1 MPTIRPL
8 TRRVFLRR
16 FGTTSLAIA
25 VLGLGAC
32 SDSGETATTGDP
44 TTTDQPL
51 EPPTTQLPVASTAPD
66 APTTEAVR
74 YRRVNL
80 GFVSAYILIR
90 AGSAAIVDTGV
101 AGSAPD
107 IEDGL
112 TAVGLGWEDV
122 EHLILTHRHNDH
134 IGSAEAVLTAAAS
147 ATSYAGEADI
157 SQIPTS
163 RPIVAVGDGDEVF
176 GLQIIH
182 TPGHTDGH
190 ISVLDPAG
198 GVLVAGDALNGA
210 AGGVTGANPDFSSDM
225 VTANETVR
233 KLAGLTFDTVLFGHG
248 EPVEG
253 GAGTLVAALAA
264 GL

>member
-8 TRRVFLRR
+8 TRRVFLRQ

-32 SDSGETATTGDP
+32 SASGETAATGDP
-44 TTTDQPL
+44 TTTDQPPA
-51 EPPTTQLPVASTAPD
+51 PPTTRLPVASTVPHA
-66 APTTEAVR
+66 ATTEIVS

-134 IGSAEAVLTAAAS
+134 IGSAEAVLMVATS
-147 ATSYAGEADI
+147 ATTYAGEGDI
-157 SQIPTS
+157 PQIPTS
-163 RPIVAVGDGDEVF
+163 RPIVAVGDGDDVF

-190 ISVLDPAG
+190 ISVFDPVG
-198 GVLVAGDALNGA
+198 GVLVAGDALNGTD
-210 AGGVTGANPDFSSDM
+210 GGVTGANPDFSSDM
-225 VTANETVR
+225 VAANETVK
-233 KLAGLTFDTVLFGHG
+233 KLAGLKFDTVLFGHG

-253 GAGTLVAALAA
+253 GAGALVAALAG